1 MVIKC
6 PLRQVLAL
14 HFFGLRESKRRFPW
28 SSPRKSKV
36 TRKLTAP
43 DVDNEG
49 NGKAKLKKCAVFVV
63 VASIGREERANLLP
77 P

>member
-1 MVIKC
+1 MF
-6 PLRQVLAL
+6 PL
-14 HFFGLRESKRRFPW
+14 EFPEE
-28 SSPRKSKV
+28 KKV
-36 TRKLTAP
+36 HEEAHCP

-63 VASIGREERANLLP
+63 VASIGREERANRLP